1 MNSMI
6 LNNLLT
12 ESLFSQFLMN
22 LGPEF
27 ESVRAT
33 LMNRELSPDLDTSV
47 QDVLREDIRL
57 KSQCFIFE

>member
-1 MNSMI
+1 MI

-33 LMNRELSPDLDTSV
+33 LMNKELSPDLDTSV